1 MPTNYTG
8 RVLLILGV
16 LLVSVYSIIPFQSLF
31 DRNLT
36 FGQKLGLKPG
46 IDMVGGVSLLYEIK
60 PPEGVTTPVQNQHV
74 INTVMES
81 LKQRLDPNGV
91 MNQSWR
97 PHGANRHEIQK
108 ATSKTPEQN
117 KAARDAFGKA

>member
-8 RVLLILGV
+8 RIVLILAV
-16 LLVSVYSIIPFQSLF
+16 LLVAVYCIIPFPSLF

-60 PPEGVTTPVQNQHV
+60 PPEGGTPTQQSDLTTQ
-74 INTVMES
+74 VMES
-81 LKQRLDPNGV
+81 LKKRVDPNGV
-91 MNQSWR
+91 MNLIWR
-97 PHGANRHEIQK
+97 PQGATRLEIQMP
-108 ATSKTPEQN
+108 TSKN
-117 KAARDAFGKA
+117 